1 MNDAKRRCGE
11 PAARGRCTFNGTEL
25 KQLLGVGARI
35 QRWRCAEHS
44 RPATHRTGEAGD
56 AGAEVSE
63 SWFEGELRAALDEVY
78 RAARWLLS
86 NSMAAVRREQPRQ
99 LAWVWLAG
107 VVASLL
113 TVSSVAVFVSM
124 GPAHTQHTSPA
135 APANAAL
142 PQPIPQPITRTSAG
156 AQVAWLWMRSPGQQ
170 PSLIGVDPQGRQA
183 ARLGQSTVP
192 GMAGVY
198 GVWRSADGSTVFT
211 VGSDQVTAYSALD
224 GKVERTYSRPPGAIV
239 GDAFSSDGRWLAIL
253 SLESDLELQ
262 LIDLWNGSSQVAP
275 VGHDPNAKLPGM
287 SCSGGC
293 AGKVIWG
300 MPVFGPDSAHLYT
313 LTDWGGPL
321 HISSFSNDGGK
332 LAQAAAA
339 VDGQQ
344 GRSFPACAGPA
355 MAAKVIA
362 GGQTL
367 VAFCHFD
374 GAVWFFDLRTLN
386 NAGVV
391 QSHQGTPF
399 WLSPIFTPDGQ
410 LLYLHQWPGF
420 GDMMQV
426 VDLANRRLLGPVP
439 TPTKPDHGGPFAGLM
454 THAYAGF
461 VASTVP
467 VSPDGL
473 KLYSATDDGVMVL
486 RIPDLKPIAKLAAG
500 LKASEVWIS
509 GDGQTIYATADD
521 SKHLV
526 VMRADGS
533 EQKSVTLPSA
543 GGRFIASEHG

>member
-1 MNDAKRRCGE
+1 M
-11 PAARGRCTFNGTEL
+11 
-25 KQLLGVGARI
+25 LGVGVRI
-35 QRWRCAEHS
+35 QRWRCASTPDRRLIE
-44 RPATHRTGEAGD
+44 RAKRGD
-56 AGAEVSE
+56 AGADVSE

-113 TVSSVAVFVSM
+113 TVSSVAVLASM
-124 GPAHTQHTSPA
+124 RLAHTQHTTAASPA
-135 APANAAL
+135 TAAL

-156 AQVAWLWMRSPGQQ
+156 AQVAWLWVRSPGQQ
-170 PSLIGVDPQGRQA
+170 PSLIAVDPQGRQA
-183 ARLGQSTVP
+183 ARLDQSTAP

-198 GVWRSADGSTVFT
+198 GVWRSADGSIVFT
-211 VGSDQVTAYSALD
+211 VGSDQVTAYSAVD
-224 GKVERTYSRPPGAIV
+224 GKLQRTYSRPPGAIV
-239 GDAFSSDGRWLAIL
+239 GDAFSPDGRWLAIL
-253 SLESDLELQ
+253 SLESDLDLH
-262 LIDLWNGSSQVAP
+262 LIDLRNGSLQVAP

-287 SCSGGC
+287 TCPGGC

-300 MPVFGPDSAHLYT
+300 MPVFGPDSAQLYT

-321 HISSFSNDGGK
+321 RISSFSNDGGK
-332 LAQAAAA
+332 PVQTATA

-344 GRSFPACAGPA
+344 RRSFQTCAGPA

-391 QSHQGTPF
+391 QSHQGNPF
-399 WLSPIFTPDGQ
+399 SLSPIFTPDGQ

-420 GDMMQV
+420 GAMMQV
-426 VDLANRRLLGPVP
+426 VNLTNRRLLGPVP
-439 TPTKPDHGGPFAGLM
+439 TPTKPDHGGPFAGLI

-473 KLYSATDDGVMVL
+473 KLYSTTDDGVMVL

-500 LKASEVWIS
+500 LKAGEVWIS

-533 EQKSVTLPSA
+533 DQKSVTLPSV

>member
-1 MNDAKRRCGE
+1 M
-11 PAARGRCTFNGTEL
+11 
-25 KQLLGVGARI
+25 
-35 QRWRCAEHS
+35 
-44 RPATHRTGEAGD
+44 
-56 AGAEVSE
+56 SE
-63 SWFEGELRAALDEVY
+63 SWFEGELRAAPDEVY

-86 NSMAAVRREQPRQ
+86 NSMAAVRGEQPRQ
-99 LAWVWLAG
+99 LGWIWLAG
-107 VVASLL
+107 VVATLL
-113 TVSSVAVFVSM
+113 AVSSVAVFVSM
-124 GPAHTQHTSPA
+124 RLAHTQHTTPA

-156 AQVAWLWMRSPGQQ
+156 AQVAWLWVRSPGQP
-170 PSLIGVDPQGRQA
+170 PSLIAVDPQGRKA
-183 ARLGQSTVP
+183 ARLGQSTEP

-198 GVWRSADGSTVFT
+198 GVWRSADGSAVFT
-211 VGSDQVTAYSALD
+211 VGSDQITAYSALD
-224 GKVERTYSRPPGAIV
+224 GKVQRTYSRAPGAIV
-239 GDAFSSDGRWLAIL
+239 GDAFSPDGRWLAIL
-253 SLESDLELQ
+253 SLKSDLELQ
-262 LIDLWNGSSQVAP
+262 LIDLQNGSSQVAP
-275 VGHDPNAKLPGM
+275 VAHDPNAKLPGM
-287 SCSGGC
+287 TCPGGC
-293 AGKVIWG
+293 AGKVVWG
-300 MPVFGPDSAHLYT
+300 MPVFAPDSAHLYT

-321 HISSFSNDGGK
+321 RVNSFSNDGGK
-332 LAQAAAA
+332 LAQTATA

-344 GRSFPACAGPA
+344 GRSFPACGGPA

-374 GAVWFFDLRTLN
+374 GAVWFFDLRTLS

-391 QSHQGTPF
+391 QSHQRNPF

-420 GDMMQV
+420 GDTMQV
-426 VDLANRRLLGPVP
+426 VDLTNRRLLGPVT
-439 TPTKPDHGGPFAGLM
+439 TPTKPGQGGPFAGLI
-454 THAYAGF
+454 TDAYAGG

-500 LKASEVWIS
+500 LKASEVLIS

-521 SKHLV
+521 GKRLV

-533 EQKSVTLPSA
+533 DQRSVTLPSA
-543 GGRFIASEHG
+543 GSGFIASEHG